1 MSHSFIS
8 PVSSKAVLLACVLAL
23 GGCSSIQ
30 NQNAG
35 AQDNSDLY
43 QGSRALAYKSKTQ
56 NSSIEELNS
65 EAKSALQ
72 SGNTDQA
79 IFYLVQ
85 SLAKDPEQPEIYRRI
100 GQIHLHMDNLNLAQA
115 AFERALNKNPD
126 DVESLTG
133 LGKIHLKQK
142 QRSLA
147 QSYFMQAVDVDQ
159 KRFKPLL
166 QPKPVAEEKGQATMK
181 TESMAETSAKPILR
195 VDRQSPYTVYN
206 NLGVLADLESRFE
219 EAQRYY
225 RLAIKIQPA
234 NPSAY
239 NNLGYSH
246 YLAGNWPEA
255 ELYFHRAIEQDANF
269 SQTWYNIGL
278 LYVRMEK
285 YEMAID
291 TFSRLMKE
299 PEAYNTVGY
308 LCMTSG
314 KYLVAERY
322 LEKAISS
329 SPVYFAKARENLK
342 QNRQYLE
349 DSLVAK
355 STP

>member
-1 MSHSFIS
+1 MSLSMIF
-8 PVSSKAVLLACVLAL
+8 PGPSKVIALACVLTL
-23 GGCSSIQ
+23 GGCSSM
-30 NQNAG
+30 NNHNAG
-35 AQDNSDLY
+35 GQDNSDLY
-43 QGSRALAYKSKTQ
+43 QGSRSLAYKSKTQ
-56 NSSIEELNS
+56 NASIDELNS
-65 EAKSALQ
+65 ESQSALQ

-100 GQIHLHMDNLNLAQA
+100 GQIHLHLNNLDLAQA
-115 AFERALNKNPD
+115 AFERALNKAPD
-126 DVESLTG
+126 DIESLTG
-133 LGKIHLKQK
+133 LGKIHLRQK
-142 QRSLA
+142 QRELA
-147 QSYFMQAVDVDQ
+147 QSYLMRAVDVDQ

-166 QPKPVAEEKGQATMK
+166 HPKSVPEETGESSMKAESVAEISTKPV
-181 TESMAETSAKPILR
+181 LR

-206 NLGVLADLESRFE
+206 NLGVLADLENRFE
-219 EAQRYY
+219 EAQSYY
-225 RLAIKIQPA
+225 QLAIKIQPA
-234 NPSAY
+234 SPSAY
-239 NNLGYSH
+239 NNLGYSY

-255 ELYFHRAIEQDANF
+255 ELYYHRAIEQDANF

-285 YEMAID
+285 YEMATD
-291 TFSRLMKE
+291 TFARLMKE

-314 KYLVAERY
+314 KYLIAERY
-322 LEKAISS
+322 LEKAISA

-342 QNRQYLE
+342 LNRQYLE